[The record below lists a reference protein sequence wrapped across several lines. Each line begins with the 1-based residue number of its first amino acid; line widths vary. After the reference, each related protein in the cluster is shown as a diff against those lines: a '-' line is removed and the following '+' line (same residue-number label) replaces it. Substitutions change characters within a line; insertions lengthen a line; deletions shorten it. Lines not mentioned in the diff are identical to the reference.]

1 MPLLSH
7 EGTIS
12 PPASGQCCTG
22 RWLAGKDVMSTF
34 SIFVINRNV
43 DRYRVDRLLAE
54 LRSLLPNMPFDDVSK
69 AVPISDN
76 WRVVATSILES
87 CDAVVCLV
95 GKDTYESEA
104 IAWEIR
110 EANRLEKPLVIVKM
124 SPEHTMPPVCDELHV
139 PFINWNSTTLAG
151 LIAEL
156 LLEPALFA
164 RDISKDTHDGL
175 NMIWNQYDL
184 MVKSWEALIQRRQN
198 VNALYISAV
207 AALLAVTGV
216 TFSAIDKTGLLKAM
230 ILIFILGL
238 IGAGLSFNWRKTLI
252 SYGTLSRAK
261 SKVVSA
267 LEKHLPAQLFDAE
280 WKILE
285 AKKYRSTTDTDKQT
299 ALFYI
304 LLFLTISCV
313 SASMSLTR
321 ILWSHSAANIACQT
335 EAKAQK

>member
-1 MPLLSH
+1 
-7 EGTIS
+7 
-12 PPASGQCCTG
+12 
-22 RWLAGKDVMSTF
+22 MSKFRIFF
-34 SIFVINRNV
+34 SNRNT
-43 DRYRVDRLLAE
+43 DRNRVDRLLAE
-54 LRSLLPNMPFDDVSK
+54 LESLLPNMPFEDVSK
-69 AVPISDN
+69 EVPISDQ
-76 WRVVATSILES
+76 WQVVATTIFAS

-95 GKDTYESEA
+95 GQDTHESEA

-110 EANRLEKPLVIVKM
+110 EAHRLNKPLVIVKM
-124 SPEHTMPPVCDELHV
+124 SPEHALPPVCAQLHL
-139 PFINWNSTTLAG
+139 PALDWNSTLLAG

-156 LLEPALFA
+156 LLERALFA
-164 RDISKDTHDGL
+164 RETGKSASDNL
-175 NMIWNQYDL
+175 NMIWNQYGL

-198 VNALYISAV
+198 VNTLYISAV

-216 TFSAIDKTGLLKAM
+216 TISSMDKTGLLNALV
-230 ILIFILGL
+230 LIIVLGL
-238 IGAGLSFNWRKTLI
+238 IGTGLSLNWRRTLI

-304 LLFLTISCV
+304 LLFLTIACV
-313 SASMSLTR
+313 SASVFLTR
-321 ILWSHSAANIACQT
+321 ILRSPPIGTAAQQT
-335 EAKAQK
+335 EANAQRPSTEGGPFRHTNGNGTN